1 MCLTKIS
8 FELAFGPRVAW
19 TVAFF
24 FFFPLYCYVCIL
36 SRDNLLYYYQL
47 MQSRLL
53 CLFYTEN
60 MFLLKQMRA
69 NLRTKILEI
78 VEAMGPSALPDFNSS
93 RVIKPEESAEQLK
106 PLRKSESDAMLI
118 DGKPMSYYH

>member
-93 RVIKPEESAEQLK
+93 RVIKPKEGEQLK

-118 DGKPMSYYH
+118 DGKPISYYH